1 MQRAAK
7 EWNMITIYSKY
18 TNKPLLIDSYA
29 YIYNLYELNFR
40 CENMF
45 HISTLWYVTAVSFFY
60 VENNR
65 FFLAN
70 YYK

>member
-29 YIYNLYELNFR
+29 NIYNLYELNFR
-40 CENMF
+40 CENIF
-45 HISTLWYVTAVSFFY
+45 HNLNIMIRY
-60 VENNR
+60 
-65 FFLAN
+65 
-70 YYK
+70 